1 MHVSGYVGMGVAGC
15 GLVYTHRSGWGFI
28 HALMDV

>member
-15 GLVYTHRSGWGFI
+15 GLVYTHRLGCFFI
-28 HALMDV
+28 YALMNV